1 MMDIYHN
8 RMSDKNGGT
17 IENIKQFF
25 ANYGHIFVL
34 IGIFVSAV
42 FTRVQGYDRLR
53 QNGEWIFTGNDAWY
67 HFRATM
73 YTVENYP
80 KLIGYDAMTGY
91 PEGSI
96 NGTFGTLFDLIH
108 ATVALIL
115 GLGSPSEDLVRT
127 VLIYSPPVTM
137 GLIVIIT
144 YFAAKFLTDSKIGG
158 LLSASFVTIFPGT
171 LYQRTLVGFSE
182 HHAMEALLM
191 ILTVFTILRVL
202 KVSEEQYVSWNM
214 IKNKELEP
222 LKPWLKSLGLATIAI
237 GLYFLTWPPSVVLFA
252 IMGIVAVLYTIV
264 GYNEDRAIEPGLITL
279 AALSASMLIMVL
291 LRFPSLE
298 FSLGIPS
305 LLHVGVTGTTF
316 VGISSV
322 ALLNRYAQNNR
333 WSTSRLVGSMSG
345 IGLLVFI
352 ISLITIPE
360 YVADIGTLIVRV
372 LGNPLGVGDL
382 LGIGSDSV
390 FTIAEEQPT
399 SLGELIIGQYGLL
412 LPIGLIGLSTM
423 IYKSLKD
430 ANGDEPFAHTMFMS
444 IFSLFMLVIAVRTV
458 RYNYY
463 LAIFIAIACGFVIV
477 HSLPYIKYISAA
489 LVSYIDTPDSPE
501 NITISHMGRGI
512 MAGVIGGIVVIALI
526 SSLTL
531 FTLVPLN
538 QGASTVY
545 QESVGVGGYSSWEEP
560 LEWVS
565 NNSPDDTVGTY
576 DTYDESS
583 FNYGEDDYGIMS
595 WWDYGHWITV
605 VGDRVPIANPFQ
617 QNAELASE
625 YLLSQNTEDAE
636 ESVESRGENVNAPRY
651 VAIDWQM
658 ANPLSKHGAIV
669 SFNDQFNRSDMYRPY
684 YNQNSQG
691 QVRLAFYQKQQPF
704 YESVS
709 TRLYYAHGSAMEP
722 GTYTAN
728 FTIENSQ
735 RTGALRILDDN
746 NATDKRDT
754 LSQAR
759 NASQSPE
766 VISGGIGYTNPPEER
781 VEALE
786 NYRLVTSSSSTN
798 YRTIGGQIVPGS
810 FGNTPLY
817 EYANV
822 IRSTS
827 NETRQS
833 TRPTDLLGQNPS
845 AVKIFE
851 RVDGANLQGTEESGT
866 TYTVQVEM
874 NDPSTNSTFTY
885 EQRVKTDSDGGF
897 ELTVPYSS
905 SGYGEVEH
913 PPEVR
918 ASSSYELVDDEGN
931 VIETFEVPES
941 AVKGNE
947 TVQIE

>member
-1 MMDIYHN
+1 
-8 RMSDKNGGT
+8 MSDRDNDT

-25 ANYGHIFVL
+25 ANYGHLFVL
-34 IGIFVSAV
+34 LGIFVSAV
-42 FTRVQGYDRLR
+42 FTRIQGYNRLR

-80 KLIGYDAMTGY
+80 KLIGYDALTGY
-91 PEGSI
+91 PEGSL

-127 VLIYSPPVTM
+127 ILIFSPPVTM
-137 GLIVIIT
+137 GLIVILT
-144 YFAAKFLTDSKIGG
+144 YFTATFLTDSKIGG
-158 LLSASFVTIFPGT
+158 ILSALFVTIFPGT
-171 LYQRTLVGFSE
+171 LYQRSLVGFSE

-202 KVSEEQYVSWNM
+202 KVSEDQYVSLEM
-214 IKNKELEP
+214 IKNKESEP
-222 LKPWLKSLGLATIAI
+222 LKPWLKSLGVAIIAI
-237 GLYFLTWPPSVVLFA
+237 GLYFFTWPPSVVLFA
-252 IMGIVAVLYTIV
+252 IMGVVAVIYTII
-264 GYNEDRAIEPGLITL
+264 GYNEGRAVEPGLITL
-279 AALSASMLIMVL
+279 STLSLSMLLMVL

-298 FSLGIPS
+298 FSLGVPS

-322 ALLNRYAQNNR
+322 ALLNRYAHSNK
-333 WSTSRLVGSMSG
+333 WSTSKLIGSMSG
-345 IGLLVFI
+345 IGILVLTV
-352 ISLITIPE
+352 SLIVIPE
-360 YVADIGTLIVRV
+360 YVADIAALIVRV

-390 FTIAEEQPT
+390 LTIAEEQPT
-399 SLGELIIGQYGLL
+399 SLRELVIGQYGLL
-412 LPIGLIGLSTM
+412 LPIGLIGLSAM

-430 ANGDEPFAHTMFMS
+430 ASGDKPFAHTIFMS
-444 IFSLFMLVIAVRTV
+444 ILSLFMLVIAVRTV

-463 LAIFIAIACGFVIV
+463 LAMFIAIACGFVIV
-477 HSLPYIKYISAA
+477 YYLSYLKYIPIA
-489 LVSYIDTPDSPE
+489 LVSYVDAPDGPE
-501 NITISHMGRGI
+501 NITISFIGRGL
-512 MAGVIGGIVVIALI
+512 MAGVIGGIIVAALVL
-526 SSLTL
+526 SLTM
-531 FTLVPLN
+531 FTVVPLN
-538 QGASTVY
+538 PNAGTVY

-560 LEWVS
+560 LEWLD
-565 NNSPDDTVGTY
+565 NNSPDDTV
-576 DTYDESS
+576 DTYEDYNQSS
-583 FNYGEDDYGIMS
+583 FEYGEDDYGIMS

-605 VGDRVPIANPFQ
+605 VGDRIPVANPFQ
-617 QNAELASE
+617 QNAKLASE
-625 YLLSQNTEDAE
+625 YLLSQNAEDAE
-636 ESVESRGENVNAPRY
+636 ESVESRGENVNAPKY

-669 SFNDQFNRSDMYRPY
+669 TFNEEFNRSDMYQPY
-684 YNQNSQG
+684 YNQNAQG

-704 YESVS
+704 YESMT
-709 TRLYYAHGSAMEP
+709 TRLYYAHGSAMEL

-728 FTIENSQ
+728 YTTENSQ
-735 RTGALRILDDN
+735 RTGPLRVLDDN
-746 NATDKRDT
+746 NATDRRDT

-786 NYRLVTSSSSTN
+786 NYRLVTSSSSTY
-798 YRTIGGQIVPGS
+798 YRTLGGRILPGS
-810 FGNTPLY
+810 FGSTPIY

-822 IRSTS
+822 VRSMN

-845 AVKIFE
+845 SVKIFE
-851 RVDGANLQGTEESGT
+851 RVDGARLQGTAESEAI
-866 TYTVQVEM
+866 YTVQVEM

-885 EQRVKTDSDGGF
+885 KQRVETNSDGDF

-905 SGYGEVEH
+905 SGYSEVEH

-918 ASSSYELVDDEGN
+918 ANSSYELVDSEEN
-931 VIETFEVPES
+931 VIETFEVSET

-947 TVQIE
+947 TVRI